1 MQTFNDMALMD
12 ISRYCSVQA
21 FQLALV
27 VKNTSAN
34 IGDTRDAGL
43 IPGLGGPPR
52 EGIGNPVRYSCL
64 ENPMDRDAWWAIVH
78 RVTKSLI
85 RLNRPSTHAPF
96 LLNKVGGGADFD
108 KNQCLLFLLT

>member
-1 MQTFNDMALMD
+1 MD

-96 LLNKVGGGADFD
+96 LLNKVGGGGF
-108 KNQCLLFLLT
+108 